1 MLGHAVAQYKEEST
15 VGKLISAYCMKSVN
29 IKFLPLT
36 QITLKTL
43 QNCCLVVTTLARC
56 TELLKLMID
65 SNLECT
71 SNLFFRLGCLMSEI
85 TQAESSSVMDG
96 LHPPCSPDWQCQ
108 QSETSASPA
117 LQTQPRCPPEAALRA
132 ALLAGTAQLSGMRQN
147 PAPLTQG
154 KTFRNA
160 KGSKSSSLQ
169 QTISNSACT
178 DDLSA
183 NQIINVAPTKISG
196 NYTDKYVQEKQ
207 RKG

>member
-1 MLGHAVAQYKEEST
+1 MNFSY
-15 VGKLISAYCMKSVN
+15 YMKSVN
-29 IKFLPLT
+29 NNFLPLT

-43 QNCCLVVTTLARC
+43 QNCCLVVTTLAHC
-56 TELLKLMID
+56 TELLKLMTV

-71 SNLFFRLGCLMSEI
+71 SNLFFRLDCLMSGI
-85 TQAESSSVMDG
+85 MQAESGSVMDG

-108 QSETSASPA
+108 QSEMSASPA
-117 LQTQPRCPPEAALRA
+117 LQTEPRCPPERALRA
-132 ALLAGTAQLSGMRQN
+132 APLTGIAQLSGTWQN

-154 KTFRNA
+154 KTFRNV

-169 QTISNSACT
+169 QTTSDSACP

-207 RKG
+207 KKG